1 MQSID
6 LATLNTQV
14 LLATFFLSIIFGAI
28 TQRSHF
34 CTMGAVS
41 DIVNMGD
48 WTRMRQWAFAVGVA
62 MIGFGC
68 LVYAGWVDPS
78 RVIYASTRWIWFSA
92 VLGGLF
98 FGFGMVLS
106 SGCGGKTLVR
116 IGGGSLKSLVVLLVM
131 GLSAFATLKG
141 VTAVLRVT
149 YIDPVAVD
157 FSVGTSLPQWAT
169 AWFGLEP
176 ALAALVLGILIGGS
190 LLVWALLGSEF
201 RAARNV
207 MPGLVIGGVVV
218 AMWWV
223 TGSMGFVAEHPETLE
238 EVFVATST
246 GRVEALSFVA
256 PTAYTLEWLIFFSDK
271 NRVLTTGVVSV
282 FGVVVGS
289 WLYALLFKT
298 FRWEGFGGT
307 EDLANHLTGAV
318 LMGIGGVTAMG
329 CTVGQGLS
337 GISTLNA
344 TSFVAVVSIIA
355 GAVAGLHYQVWRLS
369 RLI

>member
-14 LLATFFLSIIFGAI
+14 LWATFLLSVFFGAI

-68 LVYAGWVDPS
+68 LVYAGLVDPS
-78 RVIYASTRWIWFSA
+78 RVIYASTRWIWLSA
-92 VLGGLF
+92 LIGGLL
-98 FGFGMVLS
+98 FGFGMVLA
-106 SGCGGKTLVR
+106 SGCGSKTLVR
-116 IGGGSLKSLVVLLVM
+116 IGGGSLKALVVLLVM

-141 VTAVLRVT
+141 LTAVLRVN
-149 YIDPVAVD
+149 YVDAVFIDFPI
-157 FSVGTSLPQWAT
+157 GTSLPQWAT
-169 AWFGLEP
+169 ALFGVEATLSV
-176 ALAALVLGILIGGS
+176 LVLGFVLGGS
-190 LLVWALLGSEF
+190 LLLWALAGAEF
-201 RAARNV
+201 RRASNIL
-207 MPGLVIGGVVV
+207 PGLMIGGVVV

-223 TGSMGFVAEHPETLE
+223 TGYFGFVPEHPETLE
-238 EVFVATST
+238 EVFLATST

-256 PTAYTLEWLIFFSDK
+256 PAAYALEWLIFFSDK
-271 NRVLTTGVVSV
+271 NQVLTTGVVSV
-282 FGVVVGS
+282 GGVVVGS
-289 WLYALLFKT
+289 WLYSLVFKT

-307 EDLANHLTGAV
+307 EDLANHLLGA
-318 LMGIGGVTAMG
+318 LMMGVGGVTAMG

-344 TSFVAVVSIIA
+344 TSFVAVAAIIA
-355 GAVAGLHYQVWRLS
+355 GAVAGLRYQIARLN
-369 RLI
+369 RLM